1 MNTKELNL
9 CEILKGWPKG
19 IELYTPMYG
28 VVHLHSIKEKGGY
41 PIIVSDM
48 KGCHHSFCSDGRIYQ
63 DEQAECCLFPSR
75 DNRDWSTFKT
85 KKERF
90 DPKTLKPLDI
100 YISNSKKD
108 KNMKLNEYQEKA
120 QETANYS
127 RPNQFLAISYCSL
140 GLTGEAGEVAN
151 KVKKIFRDDNGVCN
165 PEKLREL
172 MYEAGDCL
180 WYIAILAKECGYT
193 LEDVA
198 QMNYEK
204 LHSRAERGKIGGS
217 GDHR

>member
-1 MNTKELNL
+1 MQNKELNL
-9 CEILKGWPKG
+9 CEILKDCPKG
-19 IELYTPMYG
+19 TKLYTPLYG
-28 VVHLHSIKEKGGY
+28 VCSLYSVTDKFVNVDYVGTVN
-41 PIIVSDM
+41 IICGETFFSN
-48 KGCHHSFCSDGRIYQ
+48 GAISELG
-63 DEQAECCLFPSR
+63 DECLLFPSK

-100 YISNSKKD
+100 YISNSKKN

>member
-1 MNTKELNL
+1 
-9 CEILKGWPKG
+9 
-19 IELYTPMYG
+19 
-28 VVHLHSIKEKGGY
+28 
-41 PIIVSDM
+41 
-48 KGCHHSFCSDGRIYQ
+48 
-63 DEQAECCLFPSR
+63 
-75 DNRDWSTFKT
+75 
-85 KKERF
+85 
-90 DPKTLKPLDI
+90 
-100 YISNSKKD
+100 
-108 KNMKLNEYQEKA
+108 MKLNEYQEKA
-120 QETANYS
+120 QETADYS

-180 WYIAILAKECGYT
+180 WYIAMLAKECGYT

-198 QMNYEK
+198 RMNYEK

>member
-1 MNTKELNL
+1 MKTKDLNL
-9 CEILKGWPKG
+9 CEILKDCPKG
-19 IELYTPMYG
+19 QTLYSPYLG
-28 VVHLHSIKEKGGY
+28 
-41 PIIVSDM
+41 IVSFGGIYEDIESIEVINIE
-48 KGCHHSFCSDGRIYQ
+48 GGRYLFSQDGRYIDNYGG
-63 DEQAECCLFPSR
+63 EVSLFPSK
-75 DNRDWSTFKT
+75 DNRDWNAFKPE
-85 KKERF
+85 KERF

-100 YISNSKKD
+100 YISNSKKN